1 MILSVK
7 QARVLAGKTQQ
18 EMAESMGIHRHT
30 YAKIEQDPEIAT
42 IRQAEE
48 IARITGFDLEQIFF
62 GLKSTFSR
70 KQTL

>member
-1 MILSVK
+1 
-7 QARVLAGKTQQ
+7 
-18 EMAESMGIHRHT
+18 MAKSMGIHRHT

-70 KQTL
+70 K